1 MNRAC
6 IVLYCAQIETC
17 ILGSY
22 LSAPRL
28 LSHSTV
34 TWGVRKSGSLREPRR
49 NVARVTCTQ
58 SHRLS
63 VCSESFLCSWSA
75 FKTSEHRKKSFP
87 EGEPN
92 ASWSETYAALLQQC
106 RSSESICPTCNSEQW
121 GLTQHGHTFGQHA
134 NAWRKVPCLILTYFN
149 LNFGETLI

>member
-63 VCSESFLCSWSA
+63 VCSKSFLCSWPA
-75 FKTSEHRKKSFP
+75 FKTSEHRKKSFLKANRTHP
-87 EGEPN
+87 GVKPMLHFYSN
-92 ASWSETYAALLQQC
+92 VAVLNRFVRLVIQSNGAWHNMDIHLDSMQMHGAKC
-106 RSSESICPTCNSEQW
+106 R
-121 GLTQHGHTFGQHA
+121 A
-134 NAWRKVPCLILTYFN
+134 NFN